1 MRDEAE
7 RIPLMDAA
15 TLQRF
20 QKEIMQAATRFDLD
34 QIARRLWQAYD
45 DDPKNKT
52 ALGQLRS
59 AIKAKRDILARNN
72 PR

>member
-1 MRDEAE
+1 MPDDTE

-15 TLQRF
+15 TLQQF
-20 QKEIMQAATRFDLD
+20 QKEIMQAGTRFELD
-34 QIARRLWQAYD
+34 QMTRRLWQSYD

-52 ALGQLRS
+52 ALGQLRA
-59 AIKAKRDILARNN
+59 AIEAKRDVLKRND